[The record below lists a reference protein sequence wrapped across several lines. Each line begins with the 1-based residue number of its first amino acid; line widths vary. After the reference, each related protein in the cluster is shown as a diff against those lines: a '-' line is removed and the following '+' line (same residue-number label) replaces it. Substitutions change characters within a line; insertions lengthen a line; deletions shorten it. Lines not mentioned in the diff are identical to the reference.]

1 MFGFFQW
8 IRSRVRLAVL
18 AGLED
23 AAAELDGAGE
33 PTAALEALRQ
43 RLAPLPPPPA
53 TEVEGN
59 GDATPVATGRRRKGG
74 E

>member
-33 PTAALEALRQ
+33 AAAALEALRQ

-53 TEVEGN
+53 AEAEGN
-59 GDATPVATGRRRKGG
+59 GDASPVATGRRRKAD
-74 E
+74 